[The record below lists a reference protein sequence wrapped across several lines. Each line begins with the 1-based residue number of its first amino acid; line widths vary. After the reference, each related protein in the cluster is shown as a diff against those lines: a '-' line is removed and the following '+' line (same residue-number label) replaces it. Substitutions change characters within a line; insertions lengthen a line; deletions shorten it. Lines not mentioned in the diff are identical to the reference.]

1 LPPRFVP
8 GRRARRVRLGWLL
21 AELFGT
27 VFSYVSPPAEAA
39 AGMDPQQR
47 LLPDALHA
55 ASLEGGHRHSRLGAP
70 SVSLCAAD
78 TLERKVPRRRRR
90 PLEGCAAVSCRLHE
104 TRLWSRRR
112 RGRRRSSWPPRSG
125 RRQHCPIGLPAA
137 RLTARAARRRGHV
150 RRSLRV
156 GVPRRAGM
164 ALAGRESRG
173 AQGWLCRARAR
184 SERRGQRRR
193 GARARARSEGEGER
207 ALCHARDRSAAA
219 TAAARFAAAVLCQAV
234 CPAPF
239 PAGVGRRYRFAR
251 DACAARG
258 KNCQPCDSFAAA
270 PGRAHGCGI
279 HALSKRP
286 RARHELAQETH
297 FIFRLNRQ

>member
-1 LPPRFVP
+1 MPRCAPLAPPQASPPPPPTRPRTPSALQLHTRASLRPLCLSALVRRCNAANHCAACKRALLGSHDVPSKLTQQVVPLRRHSLPPRFVP

-137 RLTARAARRRGHV
+137 CLTARAARRRGHV

-164 ALAGRESRG
+164 ALAGRGRG
-173 AQGWLCRARAR
+173 
-184 SERRGQRRR
+184 
-193 GARARARSEGEGER
+193 ARSEGEGEER
-207 ALCHARDRSAAA
+207 
-219 TAAARFAAAVLCQAV
+219 
-234 CPAPF
+234 
-239 PAGVGRRYRFAR
+239 GR
-251 DACAARG
+251 G
-258 KNCQPCDSFAAA
+258 
-270 PGRAHGCGI
+270 
-279 HALSKRP
+279 
-286 RARHELAQETH
+286 
-297 FIFRLNRQ
+297 

>member
-1 LPPRFVP
+1 
-8 GRRARRVRLGWLL
+8 
-21 AELFGT
+21 
-27 VFSYVSPPAEAA
+27 
-39 AGMDPQQR
+39 MDPQQR

-164 ALAGRESRG
+164 AL
-173 AQGWLCRARAR
+173 QG
-184 SERRGQRRR
+184 EGEER

-286 RARHELAQETH
+286 RARHELAQGTH